1 MIITLHIAIVV
12 VIAVGVMCVCAV
24 SCLRSRRDRGGTR
37 RRYVVAC
44 VVLQCVGCWVCCNV
58 RGCAVVQQ
66 MVYVGVMCIVGC
78 GAGGGCVYSVA

>member
-1 MIITLHIAIVV
+1 MSVLSLVSGLV
-12 VIAVGVMCVCAV
+12 VIAVA
-24 SCLRSRRDRGGTR
+24 LRML
-37 RRYVVAC
+37 YVVVC
-44 VVLQCVGCWVCCNV
+44 VLQCVGGWVCCNV